1 MFEINIKV
9 NGNGTLNIGNADR
22 IKLGTEN
29 EVNRVKLVFDVDSSI
44 EGVYQY
50 VKFNKGNTAHLYRV
64 TQKEL
69 VVSKTILASS
79 GIWLLSFISSSAD
92 TSFCFSPLPTV
103 LNRKIGT
110 LYFSNTEFL
119 TRSRSRCFSLL

>member
-9 NGNGTLNIGNADR
+9 NGNGTLNIGNTDR

-64 TQKEL
+64 TQK
-69 VVSKTILASS
+69 
-79 GIWLLSFISSSAD
+79 
-92 TSFCFSPLPTV
+92 
-103 LNRKIGT
+103 
-110 LYFSNTEFL
+110 
-119 TRSRSRCFSLL
+119 